1 MKSHSIVS
9 IISIILVCASFQ
21 GANAAL
27 AKRDLLVPGDEL
39 IIWDT
44 VTNLEWLDL
53 DATIGMSIETLT
65 NGTGDEDY
73 LGEHGFHFADLDELQ
88 SLWAAE
94 NVPLTTGGYT
104 GDAIYVAGV
113 TKLIQLLGTPNP
125 LYSGSTIVGE
135 MLTGVYN
142 VNKDT
147 CGEGFHQTASLSR
160 IDTGTWAGTV
170 VSNVFSSCFNNDL
183 TGTGRGKYLVRTG
196 PDTIFPWE
204 IYIPAILRGG

>member
-39 IIWDT
+39 IIWDI

-73 LGEHGFHFADLDELQ
+73 LGEHG
-88 SLWAAE
+88 
-94 NVPLTTGGYT
+94 
-104 GDAIYVAGV
+104 
-113 TKLIQLLGTPNP
+113 
-125 LYSGSTIVGE
+125 
-135 MLTGVYN
+135 
-142 VNKDT
+142 
-147 CGEGFHQTASLSR
+147 LS
-160 IDTGTWAGTV
+160 
-170 VSNVFSSCFNNDL
+170 S
-183 TGTGRGKYLVRTG
+183 
-196 PDTIFPWE
+196 
-204 IYIPAILRGG
+204 